1 MSFSGTIPDEMLAP
15 RTELPK
21 LTDRLPLGTSGL
33 RVSPFCC
40 GMTFDD
46 NVVPAAFEAGINF
59 YFISA
64 DMHWPMYE
72 SIRKG
77 LVDMLRAHP
86 SRRDEIVVAAV
97 CYVTQPE
104 FCFAPFDEVLEAV
117 PGLGH
122 IDITVAGGSYAPEIL
137 TRIEIFKLHKA
148 IEHAGARG
156 IGASFHDRKVAR
168 ELLDQGFLDIEFVR
182 YNPVHPGAAKEV
194 FPFAKP
200 RPERSTLLF
209 NFKSTESYVDN
220 EEHLKEMGV
229 EEDNWRPHIT
239 DYYRFALTA
248 PALDG
253 ILVGMPDPDGI
264 QQLADA
270 LAKGPLDD
278 EDHQYM
284 LDLGVLEKRRREAEK
299 LRKTRENL
307 AKLGQ
312 TT

>member
-1 MSFSGTIPDEMLAP
+1 MLAP

-21 LTDRLPLGTSGL
+21 LTDRLPLGTTGL
-33 RVSPFCC
+33 QVSPICC

-59 YFISA
+59 FFLSA

-77 LVDMLRAHP
+77 LEDLLRGHP
-86 SRRDEIVVAAV
+86 SRRDEIVVAAT

-104 FCFAPFDEVLEAV
+104 FCFAPFDEVIEAV
-117 PGLGH
+117 PSLGH

-137 TRIEIFKLHKA
+137 TRIEIFKLHRA
-148 IEHAGARG
+148 IKHAGARG
-156 IGASFHDRKVAR
+156 IGASFHDRAVAR
-168 ELLDQGFLDIEFVR
+168 ELLDQGFLDIQFVR
-182 YNPVHPGAAKEV
+182 YNPVHPGAQKDV
-194 FPFAKP
+194 FQHAKP
-200 RPERSTLLF
+200 HPERSTLLF
-209 NFKSTESYVDN
+209 NFKSTESYVDD

-253 ILVGMPDPDGI
+253 ILVGMPDADGVR
-264 QQLADA
+264 QLANA
-270 LAKGPLDD
+270 LAKGPLDE
-278 EDHQYM
+278 EDHQYL

-299 LRKTRENL
+299 LRKTRENI
-307 AKLGQ
+307 AKLNLQ
-312 TT
+312 T